1 MFIGIYEKQWDPII
15 PTLISTGISLVGF
28 QFKESINEHE
38 VVDGNYIYTP
48 YCVSNIEIAN
58 KIHFI
63 GLNLGYFLR
72 VVFSK
77 LDIS

>member
-1 MFIGIYEKQWDPII
+1 MVITFIL
-15 PTLISTGISLVGF
+15 LI
-28 QFKESINEHE
+28 
-38 VVDGNYIYTP
+38 
-48 YCVSNIEIAN
+48 VSNIEIAN